1 MSLLKRLKARSKRR
15 VFKVRKKQLS
25 RGEKPRVSVS
35 RSLQHIYAQ
44 VIDDAQQKTVA
55 SFSSM
60 NLTNAKGTKKE
71 IAKLVGLELGKA
83 MIAKKIENA
92 FFDRGGY
99 LYHGRV
105 QAVAEG
111 LREAGVKI

>member
-1 MSLLKRLKARSKRR
+1 MSLLKKLRTRSKRR

-25 RGEKPRVSVS
+25 RGTKPRVSVS

-44 VIDDAQQKTVA
+44 VIDDANQVTMV
-55 SFSSM
+55 SFSSV
-60 NLTNAKGTKKE
+60 NLTKPSGSKKE
-71 IAKLVGLELGKA
+71 IAKRVGLELGKL
-83 MIAKKIENA
+83 MVTKKIEDA

-105 QAVAEG
+105 QALAEG